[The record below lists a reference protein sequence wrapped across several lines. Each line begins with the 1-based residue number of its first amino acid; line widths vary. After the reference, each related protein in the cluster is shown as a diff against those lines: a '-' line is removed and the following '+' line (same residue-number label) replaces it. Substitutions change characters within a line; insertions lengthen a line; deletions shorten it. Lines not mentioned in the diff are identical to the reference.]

1 MFQSA
6 EAVARA
12 FFARWNDGDADGLAV
27 LFAKDADFVNVV
39 GLWWRGRAA
48 IRRAHAYGFR
58 HIFHASRIEIT
69 ELSVRS
75 LGPGVYMVHT
85 VSTLD
90 GQIAQTVQAVPTN
103 QIGQTN
109 QTNQTNQ
116 TGPDGEPA
124 ARRVAVMSM
133 LIRRRAAGFEI
144 VSCHVTDRVEGA
156 DTYIRTGAGL
166 APVRYRP

>member
-1 MFQSA
+1 MFESA

-90 GQIAQTVQAVPTN
+90 GQIAQAVPTN
-103 QIGQTN
+103 QID
-109 QTNQTNQ
+109 Q